1 MSRFTTEVRY
11 ICETMAGYDESQGY
25 ARVEDIIEEVAPDI
39 FGDFPIYDENYRLP
53 LEVKILR
60 HYYTREISEE
70 TVGLWKLRLN
80 DMMNIIM
87 PYYNKLYESE
97 LLKFNPFYDVDLTR
111 DYRRK
116 DNGAT
121 VDSGSEKSKERFKKN
136 SGEIENGT
144 ENEIGKEL
152 NKGGESVSEIENETA
167 QGKAK
172 SKGNS
177 SSIYNEESIG
187 KDGKV
192 GNNTTTASGHNSALE
207 SNSGGNDKWNL
218 YNDTPQGG
226 VNGLA
231 ALRSSPIGGMPD
243 SGTGYLTNAR
253 HEFETNNGSRASAN
267 DTLNVTKNEENAK
280 AESEN
285 IKSGANS
292 DVYDAENNS
301 DSARS
306 RGANKVVSR
315 DGGRNT
321 QRDSMKQNAKSVSE
335 EGDRDNS
342 RINSNESLITNLSEY
357 IEHVV
362 GKQGTASYSKML
374 MEFRDTFLN
383 IDRMIIKELSPLFFG
398 LWE

>member
-39 FGDFPIYDENYRLP
+39 FGDFPIYDEAYRLP

-87 PYYNKLYESE
+87 PYYNKLYNSE

-111 DYRRK
+111 DYQRK

-121 VDSGSEKSKERFKKN
+121 IDSGSENSKEKYKRN
-136 SGEIENGT
+136 VGEIENGT
-144 ENEIGKEL
+144 ENELGKEL
-152 NKGGESVSEIENETA
+152 NKGGETTSEIENETA
-167 QGKAK
+167 QGKAS
-172 SKGNS
+172 SKGDSTSLTNEVSAASEDRTGTAGGTSKSNS
-177 SSIYNEESIG
+177 STIG
-187 KDGKV
+187 I
-192 GNNTTTASGHNSALE
+192 
-207 SNSGGNDKWNL
+207 SNSGSDSWNL

-226 VNGLA
+226 VNGLMA
-231 ALRSSPIGGMPD
+231 IGGPGGIAD
-243 SGTGYLTNAR
+243 SGSGYLTNAR
-253 HEFETNNGSRASAN
+253 HEFETNNGEDTSASSGTN
-267 DTLNVTKNEENAK
+267 QSESNEETKAK
-280 AESEN
+280 SEGSKLSSGAESFTNEN
-285 IKSGANS
+285 KN
-292 DVYDAENNS
+292 
-301 DSARS
+301 DSTRN
-306 RGANKVVSR
+306 RGASRVVAR

-321 QRDSMKQNAKSVSE
+321 QRDNTRQNARSIAE
-335 EGDRDNS
+335 ETGKDNS
-342 RINSNESLITNLSEY
+342 KINSNESLITNLSEY